1 MPNEIKEQFLKNI
14 IQDSDRLGRMINNI
28 LDFEK
33 LETGR
38 LSLNLTKNDIQKTIN
53 RSISGLSQLAAKKE
67 IQMMSHNVH
76 SFELEYDE
84 DRILQVFT
92 NLISNALKFVEPNGG
107 KITVDFKMGNN
118 ELEISVSDNGKG
130 IPAEDHD
137 YIFDKFYQSKH
148 QNTIKPQGSGLGLAI
163 TKQIVDKHRG
173 KLWAVRNRKEGACLV
188 FTLPFK

>member
-1 MPNEIKEQFLKNI
+1 
-14 IQDSDRLGRMINNI
+14 MI
-28 LDFEK
+28 
-33 LETGR
+33 
-38 LSLNLTKNDIQKTIN
+38 
-53 RSISGLSQLAAKKE
+53 
-67 IQMMSHNVH
+67 SHNVH

-84 DRILQVFT
+84 DRVLQVFT
-92 NLISNALKFVEPNGG
+92 NLISNALKFVEPKKG
-107 KITVDFKMGNN
+107 KIIVDFKMGNN

-130 IPAEDHD
+130 IPTEDHD